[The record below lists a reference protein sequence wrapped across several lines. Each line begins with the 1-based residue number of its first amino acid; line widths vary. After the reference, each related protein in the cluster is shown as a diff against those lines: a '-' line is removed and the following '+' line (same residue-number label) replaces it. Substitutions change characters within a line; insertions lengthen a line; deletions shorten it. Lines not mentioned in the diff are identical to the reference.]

1 MTHGPCCARSVFFPS
16 GPSTQ
21 SICAFSFVATA
32 YAVPFQCC
40 MTLRLTF
47 SSDGLQHALLEKCV
61 RSPVGAISYF
71 SSTFFHHLNF
81 VFHHLSFFPARPQLN
96 FSQTRE
102 SRFGKLKS
110 SRKVKVVPDS
120 SSCTPESFWLF
131 CLTFRITRVFV
142 PLLKESVSL
151 NFLSLACRATLMV
164 FVVKYKCKA
173 KA

>member
-1 MTHGPCCARSVFFPS
+1 MVLSHDARTLLRSVGIFPS

-71 SSTFFHHLNF
+71 SSTFFHQLNF

-102 SRFGKLKS
+102 SRSGKLKS

-131 CLTFRITRVFV
+131 CLIFRITRVFV

-151 NFLSLACRATLMV
+151 NFLSLACRAT
-164 FVVKYKCKA
+164 
-173 KA
+173 